1 MKVTTWHLEMTAPTQ
16 LRPPSRPGAGLAVR
30 EVAAPDPELNLR
42 FYTTVGARFHWVDR
56 LPWTAEQWRR
66 WAADPD
72 VTTLVAEVD
81 GVEAGYAEIHR
92 QDRGDVELAFFGL
105 LPGFIGRGIGSAFLF
120 EAVCRAWSLGARRVW
135 LHTCSLD
142 HPTALPGYLARG
154 FQRFKAVESE
164 RPDLS

>member
-1 MKVTTWHLEMTAPTQ
+1 MKFTTWHLEMTAPEQ
-16 LRPPSRPGAGLAVR
+16 LRPPSRPVARLTVR
-30 EVAAPDPELNLR
+30 DVAPPDPDLNR
-42 FYTTVGARFHWVDR
+42 RNYSAVGARFQWVDR
-56 LPWTAEQWRR
+56 LPWSVEQWRR
-66 WAADPD
+66 WATDPD

-81 GVEAGYAEIHR
+81 GAEAGYAEFHR

-105 LPGFIGRGIGSAFLF
+105 LPGFIGRGIGSAFLC
-120 EAVCRAWSLGARRVW
+120 EAVRRAWALGAKRVW

-154 FQRFKAVESE
+154 FQRFKVVEQE